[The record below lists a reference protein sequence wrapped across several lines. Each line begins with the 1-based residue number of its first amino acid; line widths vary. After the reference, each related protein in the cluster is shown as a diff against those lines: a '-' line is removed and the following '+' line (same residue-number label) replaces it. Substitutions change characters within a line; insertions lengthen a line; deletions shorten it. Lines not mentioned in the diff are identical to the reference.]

1 MNTFLSIPT
10 MGDEQLPIVYSPR
23 YNFRAFGLERLHPFD
38 GRKFERIVDLLGV
51 RGLTVEPVALPW
63 NFLKATHTAAYLDSL
78 HGPNAAAAVA
88 AILEIGLIR
97 WLPRCIVRRFIVER
111 MRLHYS
117 GTVQAAWL
125 ALEHGWAV
133 NVGGGFHHAS
143 RGAGHGFC
151 MFNDLSAAAWSLLEG
166 RHVGECRGPAT
177 RAKRVERVMIVDL
190 DAHQGDG
197 HEEDLEAEIAAGRV
211 HIVDA
216 YDPTLF
222 PQRADLRP
230 WIGTEIHYDEEDTG
244 AHFLRRLRKKLPRA
258 LDVFQPDIVL
268 YNAGTD
274 TLEGDPVSGLQQT
287 AETILER
294 DRLVWQACRSR
305 GIPIAMTLSGGYQRR
320 TAEVVAESLKGVLGL

>member
-10 MGDEQLPIVYSPR
+10 MREGQLPIVYSPR
-23 YNFRAFGLERLHPFD
+23 YNFKAFGLERLHPFD
-38 GRKFERIVDLLGV
+38 GRKFERIVEMLDVGG
-51 RGLTVEPVALPW
+51 RTVEPVALPW
-63 NFLKATHTAAYLDSL
+63 NFLRATHSKEYLDSL
-78 HGPNAAAAVA
+78 HGPNASSYVA

-97 WLPRCIVRRFIVER
+97 WLPRCLVRRFIVER

-151 MFNDLSAAAWSLLEG
+151 MFNDLSAATWSLLEG
-166 RHVGECRGPAT
+166 RPGQRP
-177 RAKRVERVMIVDL
+177 VERVMIVDL

-197 HEEDLEAEIAAGRV
+197 HEVDLKAEVTAGRV

-222 PQRADLRP
+222 PHRAYLTP
-230 WIGTEIHYDEEDTG
+230 WIGTDIHYNDADTG
-244 AHFLRRLRKKLPRA
+244 SRFLRRLRKVLPKA
-258 LDVFQPDIVL
+258 LDTFRPSIVL

-274 TLEGDPVSGLQQT
+274 PLEGDPVSGLQQT
-287 AETILER
+287 AETILAR
-294 DRLVWQACRSR
+294 DRLVWDACRLR

-320 TAEVVAESLKGVLGL
+320 TAEVVAESLRQVLGPL